1 MVDIEWRLE
10 SIGTFLQGKEKN
22 PDSVAEVQIRFG
34 TVVVALQSNTQGVST
49 EEKFSLQ
56 GSFKDTGREFP
67 LRLKAAVN

>member
-34 TVVVALQSNTQGVST
+34 TVVVALQSNTRCIHRREIFSPRFIQGHRQRIPIKT
-49 EEKFSLQ
+49 ES
-56 GSFKDTGREFP
+56 SS
-67 LRLKAAVN
+67 